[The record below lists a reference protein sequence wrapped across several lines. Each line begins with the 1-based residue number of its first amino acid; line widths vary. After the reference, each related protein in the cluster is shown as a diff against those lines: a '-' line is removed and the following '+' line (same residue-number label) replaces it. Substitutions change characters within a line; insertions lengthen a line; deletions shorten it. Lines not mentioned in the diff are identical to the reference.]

1 MKKILFVLVM
11 LVSAAVGMAQ
21 ESPAIGNNENVM
33 LIERIGDTYYYNNQ
47 AMNKKDCV
55 EFLADNSIPIY
66 KEFHRGYTLS
76 KKGWWL
82 LGAGL
87 GLEVT
92 GSVLSIAAF
101 FAPSEAAM
109 ATMLGLGI
117 TSIIVGTGCEI
128 ACIPVLAIG
137 YSRMHDSVD
146 HYTIQQRSKQR
157 TLDLS
162 INASQNGIGLALK
175 F

>member
-21 ESPAIGNNENVM
+21 ESPAIGNNEKVM
-33 LIERIGDTYYYNNQ
+33 LIERIGNTYYYNNQ
-47 AMNKKDCV
+47 AMNKKECV

-146 HYTIQQRSKQR
+146 YYTIQQRSKQR